1 MINTLHIKNIGII
14 DDITIN
20 LNEGFNVL
28 TGETGAGKTLIIGS
42 LQILAGGRFSKE
54 MIRNGET
61 NSFVEMSIY
70 LPNYGYEED
79 NVIVSREIN
88 IKGKNT
94 CKINGRLVTVN
105 ELKTFM
111 NNVIDIHGQNDNQSI
126 LDVSTHIELLDE
138 YAAKDLG
145 KIKEEYKVL
154 YEEYLEIKT
163 ELAKNYGDDKEKQ
176 RKLDLLNYQ
185 VNEIED
191 AKLKPGEEDELEN
204 TRKTMLAAEKIATN
218 LSEAEGQINSN
229 AIDAMNIAIKSL
241 EKIESYN
248 VEYGEIVSRL
258 KEAYYEV
265 QEAARD
271 LAYLNEDL
279 YFDEEKQTE
288 VEERLDLIN
297 SLKRKYGNNIE
308 EILEYKEEVNKEIFE
323 IENLEGYIKSLKSKL
338 IKQEEILSDLSNKM
352 NKVRS
357 KYAKELIVKINSE
370 LKDLEMK
377 NARFNIKIEFSE
389 NNEFNKNGLDKVE
402 FLIATNVG
410 EEEKPLIKIAS
421 GGEMSRFMLAI
432 KNVLADVDKIPVIIF
447 DEIDTGISGVAANV
461 TGEKIKQISKSHQ
474 VICVTHLA
482 SIAAKGDYNYYIC
495 KEIENGKTKT
505 KVRQLNE
512 EEVLKEI
519 ARISTGSV
527 SEISINHAREL
538 RRMTLKEIA

>member
-54 MIRNGET
+54 MIRNGESH
-61 NSFVEMSIY
+61 SFVEMSIY
-70 LPNYGYEED
+70 LPDHGYEED

-126 LDVSTHIELLDE
+126 LDVNTHIELLDE
-138 YAAKDLG
+138 YANKDL
-145 KIKEEYKVL
+145 KEIKDEYKKL
-154 YEEYLEIKT
+154 YDEYLEIKA
-163 ELAKNYGDDKEKQ
+163 ELSKNYGDDKEKQ

-185 VNEIED
+185 VNEIEE
-191 AKLKPGEEDELEN
+191 AKLKVGEEDELEAR
-204 TRKTMLAAEKIATN
+204 RKSIMAAEKIASN
-218 LSEAEGQINSN
+218 LQEAEGQINTN
-229 AIDAMNIAIKSL
+229 AIDAMNIAIKAL

-248 VEYGEIVSRL
+248 EEYSEIANRL
-258 KEAYYEV
+258 KGAYYEV

-271 LAYLNEDL
+271 LAYLGEDL
-279 YFDEEKQTE
+279 YFDEDEQTK

-297 SLKRKYGNNIE
+297 SLKRKYGNDIS
-308 EILEYKEEVNKEIFE
+308 EILEYKEKVNEEIYE
-323 IENLEGYIKSLKSKL
+323 IENLEGYIKSLKNKL
-338 IKQEEILSDLSNKM
+338 SKQEELLADLSNKM
-352 NKVRS
+352 NQIRN
-357 KYAKELIVKINSE
+357 KYAKELIKKINKE
-370 LKDLEMK
+370 LKELEMK
-377 NARFNIKIEFSE
+377 NARFNVRIDFSE
-389 NNEFNKNGLDKVE
+389 NNDFNKNGLDKVE
-402 FLIATNVG
+402 FFIATNVG

-461 TGEKIKQISKSHQ
+461 TGEKIKQISKTHQ

-482 SIAAKGDYNYYIC
+482 SIAAKGDYNYFIC
-495 KEIENGKTKT
+495 KEIENNKTKT
-505 KVRQLNE
+505 KVKQLNE

-538 RRMTLKEIA
+538 RNLSFKEIA